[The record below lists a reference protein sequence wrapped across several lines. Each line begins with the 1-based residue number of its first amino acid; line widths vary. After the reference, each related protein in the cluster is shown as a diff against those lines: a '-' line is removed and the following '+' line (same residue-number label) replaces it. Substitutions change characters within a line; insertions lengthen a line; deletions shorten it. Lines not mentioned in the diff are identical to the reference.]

1 MIDYA
6 SLLPDNKEDI
16 QDVVRLLKY
25 HPGLL
30 AEIENLRATPESKH
44 ELIDRFIPESLRPL
58 CKILSDNDD
67 ISMLPD
73 LLGYALGKPLDPNV
87 PTAEVLYAKAP
98 TDDQRRG
105 LKKFIKQQYD
115 GAQVRIV

>member
-87 PTAEVLYAKAP
+87 PTAEVHFPEKTAP
-98 TDDQRRG
+98 KSTVLRRTG
-105 LKKFIKQQYD
+105 QDILQNLS
-115 GAQVRIV
+115 